1 MISRDVYVKAFIAT
15 LIVFSLGL
23 AMGWWLDQ
31 TRYAVAQAELE
42 DLKIQ
47 ADEARVSLLYFQ
59 SFKDSPSF
67 CANYEEELRAQ
78 LGRVGALGER
88 LEALQNAN
96 KLGASFYKI
105 KKQYALFNAE
115 FWMHVQNYNEYCG
128 SPITTILYFYPE
140 NSECA
145 ECALQAAEL
154 NAVKADCP
162 DKAWVFALPVDMDL
176 GVVNALRNQYGV
188 TGVPAVVVNG
198 EAFEGFAS
206 RQELSVC

>member
-1 MISRDVYVKAFIAT
+1 MKAFLAT

-31 TRYAVAQAELE
+31 TRYAVAQSELE

-67 CANYEEELRAQ
+67 CENYEAELKAQ
-78 LGRVGALGER
+78 LERVGALGER

-96 KLGASFYKI
+96 KLDTSFYKI
-105 KKQYALFNAE
+105 KKQYSLFNAE
-115 FWMHVQNYNEYCG
+115 FWMHVRNYNEYCG

-140 NSECA
+140 NGECT

-154 NAVKADCP
+154 NAVKRECP
-162 DKAWVFALPVDMDL
+162 DKAWVFALPVDL
-176 GVVNALRNQYGV
+176 GIGVVSALQNQYGANK
-188 TGVPAVVVNG
+188 VPAVVVDDR
-198 EAFEGFAS
+198 AFQGFTS
-206 RQELSVC
+206 REELNAC